1 MYIMLIYIYSF
12 FYADWIVAIFVLG
25 QLVDIIKEVYQ
36 QGRVRFSSNN
46 WNYLRVATV
55 TSFLLHHVFWW
66 SGRAGLRDKLDTMT
80 WESHTKYRSYPMV
93 LLSDCFFAVAVL
105 LAFAQNFSFIQANSI
120 TGPLLQAFK
129 QMLLDVT
136 KFFLY
141 FFFVFLA
148 FVVSF
153 TKLYLQYEKARHYFL
168 LPTAGANETDPLHLE
183 R

>member
-1 MYIMLIYIYSF
+1 MC
-12 FYADWIVAIFVLG
+12 FYADWVVLIFVLG

-36 QGRVRFSSNN
+36 QGRVRFFSNN
-46 WNYLRVATV
+46 WNYLTVATV
-55 TSFLLHHVFWW
+55 TSFLLHYAFWW
-66 SGRAGLRDKLDTMT
+66 AGRAGLRDKLDSMK
-80 WESHTKYRSYPMV
+80 WESHTKYRSYTMV
-93 LLSDCFFAVAVL
+93 LFSDCFLAVAVL
-105 LAFAQNFSFIQANSI
+105 LAFVQNFSFIQANSV

-136 KFFLY
+136 KFFFY

-153 TKLYLQYEKARHYFL
+153 TKLYLQYEKARQYFL
-168 LPTAGANETDPLHLE
+168 MSTAGTNETDPLHLE